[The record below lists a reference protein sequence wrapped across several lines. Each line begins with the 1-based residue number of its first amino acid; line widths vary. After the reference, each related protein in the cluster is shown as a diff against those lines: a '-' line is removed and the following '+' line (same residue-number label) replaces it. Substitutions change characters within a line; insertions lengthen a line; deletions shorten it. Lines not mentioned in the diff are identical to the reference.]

1 MAPIASAL
9 NSLVNSHQTKK
20 ELKVMPIAKTPAKN
34 KTKPQ
39 HRASI
44 SAERIESL
52 TSQYR
57 SLATYE
63 TMDRFL
69 SQLTLDE
76 LKALMAATGTG
87 DHSLVPPRNGLA
99 PSRSA
104 RAGAG
109 NRHEPNPLDTM
120 IQGRYSD
127 RNTNP

>member
-1 MAPIASAL
+1 
-9 NSLVNSHQTKK
+9 
-20 ELKVMPIAKTPAKN
+20 MPIAKTPAKN